1 MALTGVA
8 LLFLVFLVVSDD
20 FLNDEIQ
27 ESLGKIGVQ
36 VGPFCQIFEPRDL
49 LGLSGGVRGRQVMFS
64 FQLTNGLC
72 VFEPL
77 AQRID
82 KDRVQPVD
90 AFKVS
95 HEDLGG
101 AGYIVQVGRG
111 SVGRISQEPILLV

>member
-1 MALTGVA
+1 MAFTGIA

-36 VGPFCQIFEPRDL
+36 VGPFRQIFEPRDL
-49 LGLSGGVRGRQVMFS
+49 LSLSGRVRGRQVMFS

-82 KDRVQPVD
+82 EDGVQPVD
-90 AFKVS
+90 AFAMS
-95 HEDLGG
+95 HKDLGG
-101 AGYIVQVGRG
+101 AGCIVQFGLG
-111 SVGRISQEPILLV
+111 CVGRISQEPILLV